1 MELEDLYDSK
11 FNKLDKNSV
20 CSKMKHTAAGKKRE
34 LKEELNLE
42 NLNIKHL
49 DTIIYPY
56 KNYIFNNDF
65 YNKLNNF
72 LEE

>member
-20 CSKMKHTAAGKKRE
+20 CSKMKHTVAAGKKGG

-56 KNYIFNNDF
+56 KNYIFN
-65 YNKLNNF
+65 KLNNF